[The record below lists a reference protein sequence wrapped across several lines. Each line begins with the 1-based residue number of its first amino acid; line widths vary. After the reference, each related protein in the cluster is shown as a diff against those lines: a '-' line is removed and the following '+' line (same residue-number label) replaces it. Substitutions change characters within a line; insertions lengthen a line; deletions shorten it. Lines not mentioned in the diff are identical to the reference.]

1 MPVQNKISR
10 GSGSQNRFPPSHV
23 VPLIIDVKNFVIN
36 KVNSREVVVAQLVER
51 AQGRFFDGHFFDG
64 HFFDGHFFDGH
75 FFDGTLFRRDTFST
89 GHIFDLP
96 RFNSLLSK
104 MAF

>member
-1 MPVQNKISR
+1 MSFKMPVQNKISR

-64 HFFDGHFFDGH
+64 HFFDGQ
-75 FFDGTLFRRDTFST
+75 FFDGTLFQRDILLT
-89 GHIFDLP
+89 GHIFNLP